1 MNFGNNNNNNNTGAG
16 GGSFATP
23 SFADKLR
30 MGAAQVQEN
39 FKEVTKQFTLAKE
52 CERAA
57 RILTEFVVPPKLGDI
72 DDIIPANVLQ
82 HCRGIAVLSVV
93 KAGFI
98 WSARAGTGVVCSRL
112 PNGSWSGPSAISTGG
127 VGVGG
132 QIGAQLTEVVMI
144 LNTDEAVRAFEK
156 NASLQLGSNV
166 SVAAGPVG
174 RSGEIS
180 AAINTS
186 NVAAAVYSYS
196 KSKGLFAG
204 ISVEGSAVVQRKDVN
219 EAFYGR
225 PAPPDQILDG
235 VIQPPEGISEWEVLR
250 TVLEER
256 CTPPPATAYRSSSQ
270 PRQAQ
275 QQYQQQQHLHPY
287 QRQNETLYDAE
298 DADDDVANPIGPIGP
313 SSPAVGSNAPPTS
326 TTTPSAPK
334 PAKP

>member
-1 MNFGNNNNNNNTGAG
+1 MNFGDNNNNS
-16 GGSFATP
+16 GSFSNP

-39 FKEVTKQFTLAKE
+39 FKDVTKHFTLATE

-57 RILTEFVVPPKLGDI
+57 RILTEFVVPPKFGEI
-72 DDIIPANVLQ
+72 DDIIPADILQ
-82 HCRGIAVLSVV
+82 HCCGIAVLSVV

-98 WSARAGTGVVCSRL
+98 WTARVGTGLVCARL
-112 PNGSWSGPSAISTGG
+112 PNGSWSGPSAIGTGG

-156 NASLQLGSNV
+156 NANVQLGSNI

-180 AAINTS
+180 AAINTD
-186 NVAAAVYSYS
+186 NIAAAVYSYS

-204 ISVEGSAVVQRKDVN
+204 VSVEGSVVVQRKDVN

-225 PAPPDQILDG
+225 PAPPDQVLDG
-235 VIQPPEGISEWEVLR
+235 VVAPPEGVSEWEVLR
-250 TVLEER
+250 MVLEER
-256 CTPPPATAYRSSSQ
+256 CTPPARS
-270 PRQAQ
+270 AGAF
-275 QQYQQQQHLHPY
+275 QQQQRRH
-287 QRQNETLYDAE
+287 ETLYDGEDDE
-298 DADDDVANPIGPIGP
+298 DAVGPIGP
-313 SSPAVGSNAPPTS
+313 TSP
-326 TTTPSAPK
+326 TTTAAATTTGSATASPSVTK
-334 PAKP
+334 P

>member
-1 MNFGNNNNNNNTGAG
+1 MNFGGNNNSGGHSGA
-16 GGSFATP
+16 FASP

-39 FKEVTKQFTLAKE
+39 FKDITKQFTLAKE

-57 RILTEFVVPPKLGDI
+57 QILTEFIGDI
-72 DDIIPANVLQ
+72 DDIIPADILQ
-82 HCRGIAVLSVV
+82 HCCGIAVLSVV
-93 KAGFI
+93 KAGLI
-98 WSARAGTGVVCSRL
+98 WSVRAGTGVVCARL

-156 NASLQLGSNV
+156 NANLQLGSNI

-186 NVAAAVYSYS
+186 NIAAAVYSYS

-204 ISVEGSAVVQRKDVN
+204 ISVEGSMVVQRKDVN

-225 PAPPDQILDG
+225 PAPPDQVLDG
-235 VIQPPEGISEWEVLR
+235 VIQPPEGVSEWEVLR
-250 TVLEER
+250 MVLEER
-256 CTPPPATAYRSSSQ
+256 CTPPAAGAYQHR
-270 PRQAQ
+270 
-275 QQYQQQQHLHPY
+275 QQQH
-287 QRQNETLYDAE
+287 RETLYDDE
-298 DADDDVANPIGPIGP
+298 DAIGPIGP
-313 SSPAVGSNAPPTS
+313 TSPTAARANAS
-326 TTTPSAPK
+326 TPSAPPLGAATGLATSPSAPNK
-334 PAKP
+334 P